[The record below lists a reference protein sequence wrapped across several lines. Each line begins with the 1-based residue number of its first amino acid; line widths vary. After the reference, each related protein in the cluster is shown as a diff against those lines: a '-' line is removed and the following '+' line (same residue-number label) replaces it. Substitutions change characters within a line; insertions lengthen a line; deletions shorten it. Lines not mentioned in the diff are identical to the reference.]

1 MEQESKIKRFVQ
13 DDKDM
18 TQEIW
23 EEVTGMAYLLSD
35 ACDFL
40 DSEQKDRIR
49 QMSGYEGSDWQKVM
63 HVARKLLRDTVS
75 EWSEE
80 VREEYWHYKGRAL
93 GQKSGYLGV
102 RVRPGVWSDTIA
114 WFRFRKHGEKSF
126 SENIPMRDRAT
137 KISINQIQKFAKP
150 REIEGF
156 IEAEKEFV
164 RIRGVHSR
172 IRELGYTMQSIE
184 GTLASRDPSVK
195 VSEDD

>member
-1 MEQESKIKRFVQ
+1 MKQVTKIERFVQ

-18 TQEIW
+18 TQEVW

-40 DSEQKDRIR
+40 DNEQKDRIR
-49 QMSGYEGSDWQKVM
+49 QMSGYVGNDWQKVM

-102 RVRPGVWSDTIA
+102 RIRPGVWSDTIA
-114 WFRFRKHGEKSF
+114 WFRFRKHGEDSF
-126 SENIPMRDRAT
+126 SENIAMRDRA
-137 KISINQIQKFAKP
+137 KKNSIKQ
-150 REIEGF
+150 
-156 IEAEKEFV
+156 V
-164 RIRGVHSR
+164 
-172 IRELGYTMQSIE
+172 
-184 GTLASRDPSVK
+184 
-195 VSEDD
+195 

>member
-1 MEQESKIKRFVQ
+1 MKQETKIERFIQ
-13 DDKDM
+13 NDRDK

-40 DSEQKDRIR
+40 DNEQKDRIR

-80 VREEYWHYKGRAL
+80 VKEEYWHYKGRGL
-93 GQKSGYLGV
+93 NQKSGYLGV
-102 RVRPGVWSDTIA
+102 RIRPGVWTNAIA

-126 SENIPMRDRAT
+126 SDNITMREKAK
-137 KISINQIQKFAKP
+137 KISVKQVQQFAKP
-150 REIEGF
+150 RELEGF
-156 IEAEKEFV
+156 TEAEKEFV
-164 RIRGVHSR
+164 RIRGVHNR

-184 GTLASRDPSVK
+184 GTLASRGSSFEM
-195 VSEDD
+195 SEAD

>member
-1 MEQESKIKRFVQ
+1 MKQETKIERFIQ
-13 DDKDM
+13 NDRDK

-40 DSEQKDRIR
+40 DNEQKDRIR

-80 VREEYWHYKGRAL
+80 VKEEYWHYKGRGL
-93 GQKSGYLGV
+93 NQKSGYLGV
-102 RVRPGVWSDTIA
+102 RIRPGVWTNAIA

-126 SENIPMRDRAT
+126 SDNITMREKAK
-137 KISINQIQKFAKP
+137 KISVKQVQQFAKP
-150 REIEGF
+150 RELEGF
-156 IEAEKEFV
+156 TEAEKEFM
-164 RIRGVHSR
+164 RIRDVHQR
-172 IRELGYTMQSIE
+172 IQDLGYTMQSIE
-184 GTLASRDPSVK
+184 RTLASRGLGFEM
-195 VSEDD
+195 SEDD